1 MEHKMKKR
9 SYKLTFY
16 NKNYNTQHTHT
27 HTQNP
32 TKNTDSKCRKTK
44 SYFIGSKKK
53 KMYCSSY
60 HKIRLIGL
68 EPIPPVIKT

>member
-16 NKNYNTQHTHT
+16 NKNYNIYTQTHRIP
-27 HTQNP
+27 QKIQILNAE
-32 TKNTDSKCRKTK
+32 KTK

-53 KMYCSSY
+53 KCTAA
-60 HKIRLIGL
+60 HIIR
-68 EPIPPVIKT
+68 

>member
-9 SYKLTFY
+9 KEVTYKLTFY
-16 NKNYNTQHTHT
+16 NKNYNIYTQAHTHT

-53 KMYCSSY
+53 KCTAA
-60 HKIRLIGL
+60 HIIR
-68 EPIPPVIKT
+68 

>member
-1 MEHKMKKR
+1 MKKR

-16 NKNYNTQHTHT
+16 NKNYNIYTQTHT
-27 HTQNP
+27 HTESH
-32 TKNTDSKCRKTK
+32 KNTDSKCRKTK